1 MKFKNLKHILI
12 AVTVVALMTGTALAS
27 GFTRTIQANYV
38 GVKLVINGVEVKPTD
53 AAGNPVEPFISEGT
67 TYLPVRAVA
76 EALGEEV
83 SWDGTTKTVS
93 IGKAV
98 SPETIPYQV
107 NGGTLYDGTTLDSTF
122 SVAGKKYNAGVVL
135 RSIHGVWYGDVS
147 GDFDGSTIWNTEG
160 YQTMTFT
167 VGHVGDKQRNG
178 TLYVSLNGVAAG
190 EYPLTWDGAPQ
201 TITVPL
207 GSSAN
212 VKLTLVVPEVLGDRY
227 NQIGWPQNATS
238 LAESYGIYNVSL
250 S

>member
-1 MKFKNLKHILI
+1 
-12 AVTVVALMTGTALAS
+12 MTGTALAS

-38 GVKLVINGVEVKPTD
+38 GVKLMINGVEVNPTD

-83 SWDGTTKTVS
+83 TWDGETKTVN
-93 IGKAV
+93 IGKSV
-98 SPETIPYQV
+98 IPETIPYQV
-107 NGGTLYDGTTLDSTF
+107 NGGTLYDGSKLDSTF

-135 RSIHGVWYGDVS
+135 GSIHSTQWSSSS
-147 GDFDGSTIWNTEG
+147 GNCDFDGSALWNTEG

-190 EYPLTWDGAPQ
+190 EYPLAWDEAPK

-212 VKLTLVVPEVLGDRY
+212 VRLTLVVPEMVGGRFDTYSSDEAR
-227 NQIGWPQNATS
+227 N
-238 LAESYGIYNVSL
+238 LAEYYGIYNVTL